1 MQEKWIWKAQY
12 KKNIITFYRNTN
24 VIELSTL
31 IYYYSTVT
39 LLLLLLLLFIIC
51 MEGVYNY
58 IPETMF
64 LGFTITTITTTTTT
78 TTAVTSSSF
87 WLIEYTCQ

>member
-1 MQEKWIWKAQY
+1 
-12 KKNIITFYRNTN
+12 
-24 VIELSTL
+24 
-31 IYYYSTVT
+31 
-39 LLLLLLLLFIIC
+39 